1 MPVQF
6 ALLASGSRGNAA
18 LIQAGGAGLLID
30 IGLAPRRLGKRLMN
44 VDSAWERIGCV
55 VLTHTHGDHV
65 DNSTLHWMQ
74 KRGIPLVCH
83 EGHCDQLARHTGF
96 QALSQAGLA
105 RTYDDRP
112 FLTSTGVHVEPVRLT
127 HDSGPTFGFR
137 VEAKAARKGRAVAI
151 GYVADTGNWSNPMAE
166 TMAHVDLLAVE
177 FNHDVAL
184 QRGSG
189 RAPALIARVL
199 GDEGHLSNEQGAG
212 FVTAV
217 LERSS
222 GGSLRHV
229 VLLHLS
235 EECNR
240 PELAYGAARE
250 AVRSAGRRVT
260 IHTAQQRAAFPDLH
274 LAPARRRL
282 VAAL

>member
-6 ALLASGSRGNAA
+6 AMLASGSRGNAA
-18 LIQAGGAGLLID
+18 LIQSAGAGLLID
-30 IGLAPRRLGKRLMN
+30 VGLAPRKLGKRLMS

-55 VLTHTHGDHV
+55 LLTHTHGDHV

-74 KRGIPLVCH
+74 KRGIALVCH
-83 EGHCDQLARHTGF
+83 EGHHAQLTRHTGF
-96 QALSQAGLA
+96 QALSQARLA

-112 FLTSTGVHVEPVRLT
+112 FLTSTGVHIEPVRLT

-137 VEAKAARKGRAVAI
+137 IEAKAARKGRAVAI
-151 GYVADTGNWSNPMAE
+151 GYVADTGNWSGVMADA
-166 TMAHVDLLAVE
+166 MAHVDLLAVE

-212 FVTAV
+212 FVSAV
-217 LERSS
+217 LERSR

-240 PELAYGAARE
+240 PELAYVAARG
-250 AVRSAGRRVT
+250 AIRTSGRRVEV
-260 IHTAQQRAAFPDLH
+260 HTAQQRAAFPDLR

-282 VAAL
+282 AMAN